1 MTIATSTKEWIS
13 DIDIDI
19 DADGQWP
26 EYSVTIFFIYLP
38 SRLIVILEL
47 TLLLT
52 QPIDKQENLMKL
64 HVGEYSTQAGKL
76 WNHRHGDDL
85 DQSEDSVGKPR
96 NRGVSWSSD
105 IDLSPNALDSPVV
118 LSKGIGAEVDLFQT
132 QRSFLAIFSPTNDT
146 STTPTMAGSL
156 QTVDQTL
163 PNSTNTLT
171 NTSATGGGGGGVDS
185 AATAVKITVEAAHK

>member
-76 WNHRHGDDL
+76 WNHRHGDVL
-85 DQSEDSVGKPR
+85 FG
-96 NRGVSWSSD
+96 GIVSHLY
-105 IDLSPNALDSPVV
+105 IV
-118 LSKGIGAEVDLFQT
+118 LGLGL
-132 QRSFLAIFSPTNDT
+132 
-146 STTPTMAGSL
+146 
-156 QTVDQTL
+156 TL
-163 PNSTNTLT
+163 MTL
-171 NTSATGGGGGGVDS
+171 ATGNNYHC
-185 AATAVKITVEAAHK
+185 EL